1 MSTFTNRN
9 NFMAPSGVR
18 TDYFYYAIMATI
30 VFKSISFIPVIQDMM
45 QNRTSENIPYSTMFI
60 NLFATLVLVVIA
72 LLKGYYIQ
80 LIFFLIFFISIIT
93 IIVLKARFE
102 NYQ

>member
-1 MSTFTNRN
+1 MITLNPVRPDFT
-9 NFMAPSGVR
+9 
-18 TDYFYYAIMATI
+18 YYSILITIM
-30 VFKSISFIPVIQDMM
+30 FKSISFIPVIQEMM
-45 QNRTSENIPYSTMFI
+45 KNRNSTNIPYSTMFI
-60 NLFATLVLVVIA
+60 NLFATLVLIVIA
-72 LLKGYYIQ
+72 LLKGYFIQ